1 MRIQNGQP
9 QQIGNAGV
17 GAANPY
23 RSKTIDKSQPETGG
37 TSFSP
42 DRARVSAEALE
53 MSAKGA
59 QFDEQKVDRLRASRS
74 EGQLMAQP
82 AVIAARIMQED

>member
-23 RSKTIDKSQPETGG
+23 KAKALDKSQLETGE
-37 TSFSP
+37 TAVSA
-42 DRARVSAEALE
+42 DRARVSAEARE
-53 MSAKGA
+53 MSAKSA

-74 EGQLMAQP
+74 EGQLLAQP

>member
-9 QQIGNAGV
+9 QQVGNAGV

-23 RSKTIDKSQPETGG
+23 KAKTVDKSQLENGG
-37 TSFSP
+37 TAVSA
-42 DRARVSAEALE
+42 DKARVSAEARE
-53 MSAKGA
+53 MSAKNA

-74 EGQLMAQP
+74 EGQLVAQP
-82 AVIAARIMQED
+82 ALIAARIMQED

>member
-1 MRIQNGQP
+1 MRIHDGQP
-9 QQIGNAGV
+9 PQIGKAGI

-23 RSKTIDKSQPETGG
+23 KAKALDKSQLETGG
-37 TSFSP
+37 TSVSA
-42 DRARVSAEALE
+42 DRARVSAEARE
-53 MSAKGA
+53 MSAKSA

-74 EGQLMAQP
+74 EGQLVAQP